1 MKPRGR
7 SSDAITTI
15 TMAKET
21 ARIKVAQDLLSA
33 RDPGDLPPDFYPDFP
48 NCIAIRVLSSVG
60 GAKT

>member
-1 MKPRGR
+1 
-7 SSDAITTI
+7 
-15 TMAKET
+15 MAKET